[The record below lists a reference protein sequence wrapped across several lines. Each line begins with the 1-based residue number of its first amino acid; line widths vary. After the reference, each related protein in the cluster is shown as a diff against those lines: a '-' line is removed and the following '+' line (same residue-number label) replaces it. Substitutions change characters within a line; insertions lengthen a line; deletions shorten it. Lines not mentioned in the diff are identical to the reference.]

1 MARFSTFLFVL
12 AVGAVVA
19 YFLSRGPSPSLRQ
32 LTTPTTTIDLLLD
45 DPSKY
50 DGRSV
55 RVGGTVV
62 GSLGVMGFGGFRL
75 QDPQSGSEILVM
87 SSGGI
92 PPNGTAISVFG
103 KFKQAVAVGAYQ
115 YAVIFKQ
122 D

>member
-1 MARFSTFLFVL
+1 MARFSTFLIVL
-12 AVGAVVA
+12 TVGAVAA
-19 YFLSRGPSPSLRQ
+19 YFVSRSPSHSVRKLI
-32 LTTPTTTIDLLLD
+32 TPSTTIDLLLNE
-45 DPSKY
+45 PSKY
-50 DGRSV
+50 DGTSV